1 MSTKVGGLSR
11 RLLAQKAGA
20 LFVICLC
27 AANTAAAQQGPT
39 AITVQ
44 NTSTSAQAK
53 MLLLTA
59 ADYLAKAKGF
69 SVNVDANYDIT
80 QPSGQ
85 KIEFGERYHVLLSRP
100 DDLRIDFEDRDGSKR
115 QILFDGSTM
124 TMFEPG
130 QAFYGSLT
138 KPGTVDQIIAYIVN
152 ELQTP
157 IPMSLLLLT
166 SAPRQL
172 QKRVTEVALVDNER
186 LGGTLVYHL
195 AARTADVDFQ
205 VWIAQ
210 GNQPTPRRIVITYK
224 KSPGQPQF
232 SALLSGWR
240 LNPPVNALDFA
251 FTPPAGAR
259 PVGFMVPVNGP
270 AAVSGEGAH
279 K

>member
-1 MSTKVGGLSR
+1 MSTKVGGFSF
-11 RLLAQKAGA
+11 RLLAPKAGT
-20 LFVICLC
+20 LFVVCLC
-27 AANTAAAQQGPT
+27 AANTATAQQGPK
-39 AITVQ
+39 AITAQ
-44 NTSTSAQAK
+44 NSSTSVQAK
-53 MLLLTA
+53 MLLLNT

-80 QPSGQ
+80 QHSGQ
-85 KIEFGERYHVLLSRP
+85 KIEFGESYHVLLSRP
-100 DDLRIDFEDRDGSKR
+100 NDLRIDFVDRDGSKR
-115 QILFDGSTM
+115 QILFNGSTM

-130 QAFYGSLT
+130 QAFYGNLT
-138 KPGTVDQIIAYIVN
+138 KPGTVDQIISYIVN

-166 SAPRQL
+166 SAPQQL
-172 QKRVTEVALVDNER
+172 QTRVTEIALVDDER

-195 AARTADVDFQ
+195 AARTADIDFQ

-210 GNQPTPRRIVITYK
+210 GNEPTPRRIVITYK
-224 KSPGQPQF
+224 KSRGQPQF
-232 SALLSGWR
+232 SALLSDWR
-240 LNPPVNALDFA
+240 LNPPVNASDFV

-270 AAVSGEGAH
+270 AAVSGEGTN